1 MEIAE
6 PLRVVIEELSKLP
19 SIGKKSAQRLALHLV
34 KKKEHDLEELI
45 KALTDL
51 KDNIKFCTQC
61 FNISSNDI
69 CGVCSNPKRD
79 VSIICVVEDASD
91 VIAIENT
98 NEFNGRY
105 HVLGGVLSPLA
116 GIGVEDLKI
125 KELVNRLKDE
135 GIKEIILAL
144 NPNTEGETTSLYLAK
159 LLKPIG
165 IKITRLARGLP
176 IGGDLEFTDEA
187 TIGRAVLNRININ
200 E

>member
-1 MEIAE
+1 LEIAE

-34 KKKEHDLEELI
+34 KKDKQDLEALI
-45 KALTDL
+45 YSLREL
-51 KDNIKFCTQC
+51 KDNIRFCTQC
-61 FNISSNDI
+61 FNISSNEI

-79 VSIICVVEDASD
+79 SSIICVVEEASD

-105 HVLGGVLSPLA
+105 HVLGGVLSPLS

-125 KELVNRLKDE
+125 KELVNRLKDD
-135 GIKEIILAL
+135 GVKEIILAL
-144 NPNTEGETTSLYLAK
+144 NPNTEGETTSLYLGK

-187 TIGRAVLNRININ
+187 TIGRAVLNRIDI
-200 E
+200 